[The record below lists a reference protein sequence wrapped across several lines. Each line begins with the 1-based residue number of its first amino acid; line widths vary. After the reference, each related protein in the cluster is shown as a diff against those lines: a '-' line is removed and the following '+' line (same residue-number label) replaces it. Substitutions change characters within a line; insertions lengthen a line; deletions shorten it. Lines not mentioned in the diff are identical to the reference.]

1 MVLFCIN
8 ITLAWCYYCGIPLCF
23 RTNVKRMFDFLPPS
37 LKLNTKLW
45 GIYDVSLP
53 ATTCKWFFVYCLTK
67 SQTWDMRLI
76 PLMSIISYTVY
87 HHQFTQSLSPWELNQ
102 FVLLPDPFPYD
113 LLFLRCI
120 QGANKVSWAGGA
132 LCLIAYQC
140 TMLSAETSLNK
151 QWREKQTVRE
161 KQWNNTSGKSSSL
174 MNWENDEY
182 WVKS

>member
-1 MVLFCIN
+1 
-8 ITLAWCYYCGIPLCF
+8 
-23 RTNVKRMFDFLPPS
+23 MFDFLPPS

-53 ATTCKWFFVYCLTK
+53 ATTCKWFFAYCL
-67 SQTWDMRLI
+67 SHIWDMRLI
-76 PLMSIISYTVY
+76 PLMSIISYTDKPV
-87 HHQFTQSLSPWELNQ
+87 HTITLTLGVESVRAVAWSISVWFT
-102 FVLLPDPFPYD
+102 
-113 LLFLRCI
+113 FLEVHSGS
-120 QGANKVSWAGGA
+120 QGKVSWAGGA

-161 KQWNNTSGKSSSL
+161 KQWNNASGKSSSL